1 MPWSE
6 SHGSRRLT
14 VLGLPDSVKCQLVK
28 QKALTGRSFARQICE
43 SLVSTWQRQGLMA
56 ASPICDE
63 DWSQPYIPPVVP
75 HPVVAQQN
83 YVPPQRLAPP
93 PRLAPGKAIHNGA
106 VYRVQSPKVLPLPPD
121 DFV

>member
-1 MPWSE
+1 MSWTK

-43 SLVSTWQRQGLMA
+43 SLVRDWQRQGLMA
-56 ASPICDE
+56 ASPLSDA

-75 HPVVAQQN
+75 HPVPPTQSN

-93 PRLAPGKAIHNGA
+93 SPYRNVQDAAGTTIYHGQ
-106 VYRVQSPKVLPLPPD
+106 VY
-121 DFV
+121 